1 MTIVEKC
8 ISTIAELALNNNHSL
23 TLLVTVLSVLRFTA
37 DDCPFGTIDLFLQTI
52 KHICKEQVNF
62 Q

>member
-8 ISTIAELALNNNHSL
+8 ISSAELALNNNHSL

-52 KHICKEQVNF
+52 KHICKKVEQ
-62 Q
+62 QL